1 MPGQN
6 GIASVGRGDGDQD
19 GGQSL
24 SVTTG
29 SVAVAVAEPDVV
41 LSGATV
47 TELVE
52 VLQDLE
58 DQLAENIAATVNN

>member
-6 GIASVGRGDGDQD
+6 GIAPVGRGDGDQD
-19 GGQSL
+19 GDQSL
-24 SVTTG
+24 SVTTE

-41 LSGATV
+41 LSGDTV

-58 DQLAENIAATVNN
+58 DQLAENMAATVIN